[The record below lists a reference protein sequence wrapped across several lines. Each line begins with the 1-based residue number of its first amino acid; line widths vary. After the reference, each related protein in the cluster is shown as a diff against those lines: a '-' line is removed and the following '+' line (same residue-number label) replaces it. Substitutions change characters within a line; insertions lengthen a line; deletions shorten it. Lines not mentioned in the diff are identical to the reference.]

1 MHCAPWWLTGVVLA
15 LAIIQGLGFVRS
27 LRLASDIAD
36 TLSVSAALLAT
47 LQLAWS
53 VALAWVGWG
62 LLRCQRQAMNRSI
75 WVLTVFIIY
84 SALRLLVFSEA
95 DYDRQRFPLLLAL
108 TLLMPIILL
117 MFRAVWGRSRRSNKR
132 TDDGEDQW

>member
-84 SALRLLVFSEA
+84 SALRLVVFSEA